1 MFRKSIGK
9 ALSMFSPIDGTAGH
23 GCSFAGVSA
32 IFKKAKPGIVKET
45 NARGLCPNMIFPM
58 LRIRCNRNQRDNF
71 GPKFFRSPSA
81 FCKPMADPRL
91 PFFVQ
96 TIGWVHINC
105 REVPLIFETV
115 MFGKRPFG
123 LGVHD

>member
-1 MFRKSIGK
+1 MIRRQPGATRTDTLFPYTTLCRS
-9 ALSMFSPIDGTAGH
+9 
-23 GCSFAGVSA
+23 VSA

-58 LRIRCNRNQRDNF
+58 LRIRCNRHQRDNF

-91 PFFVQ
+91 PFFVP
-96 TIGWVHINC
+96 TIRSEGRRVGKVC
-105 REVPLIFETV
+105 FSTV
-115 MFGKRPFG
+115 RYRWGRYHLKKNKKE
-123 LGVHD
+123 